1 MPALAWR
8 HTRFY
13 ARHNYLGTGLPFAI
27 KVAFLVLV
35 LPIAFA
41 YLLSLAG
48 IVAIA
53 ARAALRNLAALPW
66 HGRGDPTT
74 PTR

>member
-1 MPALAWR
+1 MPALAWW
-8 HTRFY
+8 HTRFH
-13 ARHNYLGTGLPFAI
+13 ARHNYLGTGLPFPI

-53 ARAALRNLAALPW
+53 ARAALRNLAALPR